1 MQSNHDKM
9 WRTDYGYVSSEEY
22 WIDHDLEK
30 WLKGR
35 KQMQAIVYT
44 KPGCMKCQQ
53 TVRQL
58 SKAMHTKAVT
68 ATADDI
74 KALKAGGVQSMPAVY
89 IFEGSKPI
97 DYWSDLRPEKIRQ
110 YVTWCDGATQKVK
123 QIGESNLGGADA

>member
-1 MQSNHDKM
+1 MMRSSCANQMKQ
-9 WRTDYGYVSSEEY
+9 TEYGYVSPQEY
-22 WIDHDLEK
+22 QIDRDLDA
-30 WLKGR
+30 WMKGR
-35 KQMQAIVYT
+35 KKLKAIVYT
-44 KPGCMKCQQ
+44 KPGCMKCRQ

-97 DYWSDLRPEKIRQ
+97 DYWSDLRVDKIKQ
-110 YVTWCDGATQKVK
+110 YTEG
-123 QIGESNLGGADA
+123 